1 MAFAGIIKEIHLVVN
16 DFEIFWERQRGTR
29 LFRQIRMFEKRGIV
43 SPRRQYDG
51 NAFRG
56 NEIHG
61 LTQQTGGNR
70 GYISFFRFSCDCVM
84 WFCDAIFGAIV

>member
-43 SPRRQYDG
+43 SPWRQYDG

-61 LTQQTGGNR
+61 LTQQTGVIAV
-70 GYISFFRFSCDCVM
+70 ISRFSV
-84 WFCDAIFGAIV
+84 FLAIA

>member
-61 LTQQTGGNR
+61 LTQQTGESR
-70 GYISFFRFSCDCVM
+70 LYLVFPFFLRLRDV
-84 WFCDAIFGAIV
+84 VL